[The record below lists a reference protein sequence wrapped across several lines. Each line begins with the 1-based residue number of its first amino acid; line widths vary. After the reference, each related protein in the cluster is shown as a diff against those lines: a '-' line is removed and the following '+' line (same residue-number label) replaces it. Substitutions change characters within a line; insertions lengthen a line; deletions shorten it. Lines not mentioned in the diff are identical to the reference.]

1 MNNYK
6 TRVYDAILAAKLSAH
21 GAVLIRGAKWCG
33 KTTTAKQIAKSVV
46 YMDEPKS
53 RDSNILM
60 AKVDPYVLLSGE
72 APRLVDEWQLA
83 PTLWDAVRF
92 IVDQKGEAGQFILT
106 GSSVPPDMKE
116 VRHSGAGRIARMT
129 MRTMSLWESDESSG
143 EVSLGDLFNGVFR
156 TCKVKTAELGEIAYL
171 ICRGGWPQA
180 LDMTK
185 RDALRQPFEY
195 LNAIVETDIM
205 RVDGVERRPVTA
217 RKLLKSLARLQ
228 GASAAAT
235 VMAADI
241 GEGGKPVHANTVH
254 SYLNA
259 LAQMYVTEDMEP
271 WFPSLRSKA
280 RLRTLDTRYFT
291 DPSIAVAALQITPAD
306 LMDDLRTFGLLFE
319 TMAMRDLRSYAD
331 ALSGNVYHYHD
342 SNGLECDAIIHL
354 DCGKYG
360 LVEVKLG
367 GEALIES
374 GAKTLASLSKLID
387 TGRMKPPSFKLVL
400 TAVGEYA
407 YRRPED
413 GIIVCPIC
421 CLKP

>member
-6 TRVYDAILAAKLSAH
+6 TRIYDAILAEKLSAH

-60 AKVDPYVLLSGE
+60 AKVDPYILLDGE
-72 APRLVDEWQLA
+72 APRLIDEWQIA

-92 IVDQKGEAGQFILT
+92 MVDQKGEAGQFILT

-129 MRTMSLWESDESSG
+129 MRTMSLWESGDSSG
-143 EVSLGDLFNGVFR
+143 EVSLGDLFKGVFESR
-156 TCKVKTAELGEIAYL
+156 KVKSVGLAEIAYL
-171 ICRGGWPQA
+171 LCRGGWPQA
-180 LDMTK
+180 LGMT
-185 RDALRQPFEY
+185 RRNALRQPFEY
-195 LNAIVETDIM
+195 HNAIVETDIM
-205 RVDGVERRPVTA
+205 RVDGVERRPATA
-217 RKLLKSLARLQ
+217 RKLLRSLARLQ
-228 GASAAAT
+228 GTSAAAT
-235 VMAADI
+235 VVAADI
-241 GEGGKPVHANTVH
+241 GDGGKPVHVNTIH

-259 LAQMYVTEDMEP
+259 LSQMYVTEDMEP

-291 DPSIAVAALQITPAD
+291 DPSIAVAAMQIAPAD
-306 LMDDLRTFGLLFE
+306 LMNDLRTFGLLFE
-319 TMAMRDLRSYAD
+319 TMAMRDLRTYAE
-331 ALSGNVYHYHD
+331 ALSGSVYHYHD

-354 DCGKYG
+354 DSGGYG
-360 LVEVKLG
+360 LVEVKFG
-367 GEALIES
+367 GESLIES
-374 GAKTLASLSKLID
+374 GANTLSALSKLID
-387 TGRMKPPSFKLVL
+387 TGRMKPPAVKMVL

-413 GIIVCPIC
+413 GVIVCPIC